1 MSHPGGTDDIE
12 DADPGLAA
20 ERTELAWTRTAISF
34 AAVGG
39 AALRSHPAV
48 GVPLLALSPLI
59 WELGRLPR
67 KPGTGHA
74 RTRHLQLIAVVVTG
88 VALVALV
95 ITLVTGW

>member
-1 MSHPGGTDDIE
+1 MSASGIDDIE
-12 DADPGLAA
+12 DVDPGLAS

-39 AALRSHPAV
+39 AVLRNHPAV
-48 GVPLLALSPLI
+48 GIPILALSLLI
-59 WELGRLPR
+59 WELGRRPR

-88 VALVALV
+88 VALAALV

>member
-1 MSHPGGTDDIE
+1 MSTDSTVDDIE
-12 DADPGLAA
+12 NADPGLAR

-88 VALVALV
+88 VALTALV
-95 ITLVTGW
+95 ITLVTSW